1 MTKAPSE
8 GATIREGEGMPVAR
22 RSDSSSR
29 RGEEVTI
36 ASGAPLQSDTIR
48 RAELGVFLRARRAA
62 VAPEQAGMPRG
73 KRRLTPGLRREEVAA
88 LANIGVTW
96 YTWLEQGRAINV
108 SAEALHRVAHALS
121 LSGSDEIHLF
131 TLAGLPIPRDARR
144 ADLKDPASLQA
155 VLDGFTTGPA
165 VMFGPS
171 FDVLGYN
178 RVWNIIYA
186 IDSYGGSF
194 SRNHVYRLF
203 MDPVRRRLYVD
214 YDLVPRHL
222 VGLLRA
228 QYPSHVGAPE
238 FRQLLGALTAASR
251 EFARLWSECHTEPLD
266 LFSLRLQ
273 HETLG
278 RLTLCASRFP
288 VEGAQVSSFSLERQR
303 IRKPQPFLRGRAR
316 FRKTTQRAT
325 GFRCDLWQTYPPES
339 GAWCDRKDVVVT
351 VLRTSRSSCVH
362 RPAPLKSVAKSGLRA
377 QGFLGYSN
385 M

>member
-1 MTKAPSE
+1 VWAIS
-8 GATIREGEGMPVAR
+8 VAR
-22 RSDSSSR
+22 RSDCSSLSGGNVTTTS
-29 RGEEVTI
+29 GET
-36 ASGAPLQSDTIR
+36 LQSDTIR
-48 RAELGVFLRARRAA
+48 RAELGLFLRARRAA

-96 YTWLEQGRAINV
+96 YTWLEQGRGINV
-108 SAEALHRVAHALS
+108 SAETLHRVANALS
-121 LSGSDEIHLF
+121 LSGSDEIYLF

-165 VMFGPS
+165 VMFGPT

-178 RVWNIIYA
+178 RVWNLIYA

-194 SRNHVYRLF
+194 ARNHVYRLF

-214 YDLVPRHL
+214 YEVVARHM

-228 QYPSHVGAPE
+228 QYASHVGSPE
-238 FRQLLGALTAASR
+238 FRRLLGALTAASP
-251 EFARLWSECHTEPLD
+251 EFARLWTECHTQPLD

-288 VEGAQVSSFSLERQR
+288 VEGAPGLLIFFGTPEDPETAAVLARANRDSAKSRAVQSISAPTFVSR
-303 IRKPQPFLRGRAR
+303 IRRRAEPGA
-316 FRKTTQRAT
+316 TQVRSK
-325 GFRCDLWQTYPPES
+325 G
-339 GAWCDRKDVVVT
+339 
-351 VLRTSRSSCVH
+351 RSS
-362 RPAPLKSVAKSGLRA
+362 RGT
-377 QGFLGYSN
+377 
-385 M
+385 